1 MVRFDPRGIMK
12 GSYNYALVAF
22 SILIA
27 VFASYTA
34 LALGSRVHAARG
46 RFRLAWLAGG
56 SVAMGI
62 GIWSMHFV
70 GMLAHRLP
78 VPITYDVPLWL
89 LSMAVAVGASLLA
102 LGVAGRPHVPRPALA
117 GAALLMGGAI
127 AGMHYVGM
135 AAMRIPGRIT
145 YEPWLVAASIAVAVA
160 AAGAALGLFLRTR
173 GDDPRGGRSRKLG
186 PALVMGAAIAGMH
199 YTAMAA
205 ARFDLRPGSVSVPDD
220 HVLRTEGLAS
230 GVIVGTLVLLGITL
244 LGALVDRRVRARDAE
259 TEAVRR
265 SEARFR
271 SLVVASAQIVW
282 TATPD
287 GELVDDQPELAA
299 YTGLP
304 AERYRGWGWL
314 DAVHP
319 DDRYRVRDAW
329 KQALREKQVLEMEYR
344 LRRGDGEWRRVSVRA
359 VPVLE
364 EDGGVREWVG
374 ATTDVT
380 ERRRVEEGRDFIV
393 EASRVL
399 ASSLDYEQ
407 TLRAVADLA
416 VPLLADWCAVDV
428 LTDDGELRRLA
439 VQHTDPEKVRLVREI
454 EARWPTPMDAP
465 HGVPMVVRTGRPE
478 LVPHI
483 PESLLQANAPDAE
496 QLELVRRLG
505 LRSYVCVPIMARG
518 RVLGALSL
526 VHAESGRAYDAA
538 DLAVAEELAR
548 RAAMA
553 IDNARL
559 FSETEEARHQL
570 EQQTGELEEAQ
581 AEMEMAHDELQ
592 HAYEDLA
599 ERTREAERARQAAD
613 EANAAKSSFLATMS
627 HELRT
632 PLIAIAGYT
641 QLLEMGIHGE
651 ITQPQREALE
661 KIHRN
666 QTHLLG
672 LINDVLNF
680 AKIEAGQV
688 QYALEDVPLDATLAA
703 VEALIEPQIRARDLA
718 YRYRPG
724 DGRATV
730 RADRER
736 MEQVVLNLLTNAVKF
751 TDPGGRVELW
761 WEAEGRWARIHVCD
775 TGRGI
780 PADKLEAI
788 FEPFVQVDPALTRSA
803 EGTGLGLAISR
814 DLARAMRG
822 DLAARSTVGEGSTF
836 TLTLPL
842 GDPVAAEL
850 SVEAAD

>member
-1 MVRFDPRGIMK
+1 MK
-12 GSYNYALVAF
+12 GSYNLALVAF

-27 VFASYTA
+27 VLASYTA
-34 LALGSRVHAARG
+34 LALSARVHASRG
-46 RFRLAWLAGG
+46 RFRLAWLVGG

-89 LSMAVAVGASLLA
+89 LSMAVAVGASALA
-102 LGVAGRPHVPRPALA
+102 LWIASRTGLSRPALA
-117 GAALLMGGAI
+117 GAGLLLGAAI

-135 AAMRIPGRIT
+135 AAMRIPGRIG
-145 YEPWLVAASIAVAVA
+145 YDARLVTLSVVIAVA
-160 AAGAALGLFLRTR
+160 AAAAALGLFLRTR
-173 GDDPRGGRSRKLG
+173 SDDSPRGRRMKIG
-186 PALVMGAAIAGMH
+186 AAVVMGAAIAGMH

-205 ARFDLRPGSVSVPDD
+205 ARFTLVPGSVRIPESS
-220 HVLRTEGLAS
+220 VLRTEGLAA

-244 LGALVDRRVRARDAE
+244 LSALVDRRMRARDAE

-271 SLVVASAQIVW
+271 SLVVASAQVVW
-282 TATPD
+282 TATPG
-287 GELVDDQPELAA
+287 GEITGSQAELAS

-304 AERYRGWGWL
+304 HERYRGWGWL
-314 DAVHP
+314 EAVHP
-319 DDRYRVRDAW
+319 DDRARVEA
-329 KQALREKQVLEMEYR
+329 
-344 LRRGDGEWRRVSVRA
+344 EWRRALAEKRVVETEFRLHRQDGAWRHVSVRS

-364 EDGGVREWVG
+364 ADGRVREWVG

-380 ERRRVEEGRDFIV
+380 ERRRVEQGRDFV
-393 EASRVL
+393 AEASRVL

-407 TLRAVADLA
+407 TLRTVAELA
-416 VPLLADWCAVDV
+416 VPVLADWCAVDV
-428 LTDDGELRRLA
+428 LTEDGELRRLA
-439 VQHTDPEKVRLVREI
+439 VQHTDPDKIRLVREI
-454 EARWPTPMDAP
+454 ETRWPTRMDAP
-465 HGVPMVVRTGRPE
+465 YGLANVIRTGRPE

-483 PESLLQANAPDAE
+483 PEELLTASAHDDE
-496 QLELVRRLG
+496 HLRLIRELG
-505 LRSYVCVPIMARG
+505 LRSYVSVPLVARG

-526 VHAESGRAYDAA
+526 VHAESGRVYDEA
-538 DLAVAEELAR
+538 DQALAEELAR
-548 RAAMA
+548 RAAVA

-559 FSETEEARHQL
+559 FGETEEARAQL

-581 AEMEMAHDELQ
+581 AEMEMANDELQ
-592 HAYEDLA
+592 RAYEDLA
-599 ERTREAERARQAAD
+599 ERTRDAEQAREAAD

-632 PLIAIAGYT
+632 PLNAIAGYT
-641 QLLEMGIHGE
+641 QLLEMGIHG
-651 ITQPQREALE
+651 PVSDSQRDALE

-666 QTHLLG
+666 QAHLLG

-688 QYALEDVPLDATLAA
+688 KYTLEDVPLDATLAA
-703 VEALIEPQIRARDLA
+703 VEALVEPQIRARGLL
-718 YRYRPG
+718 YRYRHG
-724 DGRATV
+724 DAAATV

-736 MEQVVLNLLTNAVKF
+736 VEQVVLNLLTNAIKF
-751 TDPGGRVELW
+751 TEPGGRVEMA
-761 WEAEGRWARIHVCD
+761 WEAEGRWARIHVAD

-780 PADKLEAI
+780 PSDKLEAV
-788 FEPFVQVDPALTRSA
+788 FEPFVQVDPALTRA
-803 EGTGLGLAISR
+803 TEGTGLGLAISR

-822 DLAARSTVGEGSTF
+822 DLTARSTEGQGSVF

-842 GDPVAAEL
+842 GEPVAATG
-850 SVEAAD
+850 VIADQDAAD

>member
-1 MVRFDPRGIMK
+1 MK
-12 GSYNYALVAF
+12 GSYNPALVAF

-34 LALGSRVHAARG
+34 LALSARVHAARG
-46 RFRLAWLAGG
+46 RFRLAWLVGG

-89 LSMAVAVGASLLA
+89 LSMAVAVGASALA
-102 LGVAGRPHVPRPALA
+102 LWTAARPRLPRLGLA
-117 GAALLMGGAI
+117 GAGLLMGVAI

-135 AAMRIPGRIT
+135 AAMRIPGRID
-145 YEPWLVAASIAVAVA
+145 YDPRLVAASLAIAVA

-173 GDDPRGGRSRKLG
+173 GDESAAAPRRK
-186 PALVMGAAIAGMH
+186 AAAAVVMGLAVAGMH

-205 ARFDLRPGSVSVPDD
+205 ARFSVQPGSVSVPHD
-220 HVLRTEGLAS
+220 HVLRTEGLAG

-244 LGALVDRRVRARDAE
+244 LSALVDRRMRARDAE
-259 TEAVRR
+259 TEAMRR

-271 SLVVASAQIVW
+271 SLVVASAQVVW
-282 TATPD
+282 TADPKGNVTGP
-287 GELVDDQPELAA
+287 QPELES
-299 YTGLP
+299 YTGLRN
-304 AERYRGWGWL
+304 EGVHGWGWL
-314 DAVHP
+314 EAVHP
-319 DDRYRVRDAW
+319 QDRDRVRAAW
-329 KQALREKQVLEMEYR
+329 RAAVEEKRVLEHEFR
-344 LRRGDGEWRRVSVRA
+344 LRRADGAWRRVSVRA
-359 VPVLE
+359 VPVMDE
-364 EDGGVREWVG
+364 ETGRVREWVG

-380 ERRRVEEGRDFIV
+380 EARRVEEGRDFIA

-399 ASSLDYEQ
+399 TSSLDYEQ
-407 TLRAVADLA
+407 TLAAVARLA
-416 VPLLADWCAVDV
+416 VPVLADWCAVDV
-428 LTDDGELRRLA
+428 LTEDGELRRLA
-439 VQHTDPEKVRLVREI
+439 VQHTDPGKVRLVQEI
-454 EARWPTPMDAP
+454 ERRWPTPPDAP
-465 HGVPMVVRTGRPE
+465 HGLANVVRTGQAE

-483 PESLLQANAPDAE
+483 PASLLEENAQDAE
-496 QLELVRRLG
+496 HLRLVRELG
-505 LRSYVCVPIMARG
+505 LRSYVCVPLVARG
-518 RVLGALSL
+518 KVLGALSL

-548 RAAMA
+548 RAAVA

-559 FSETEEARHQL
+559 FGESEEARSQL

-599 ERTREAERARQAAD
+599 ERTRDAERAREAAD

-632 PLIAIAGYT
+632 PLNAIAGYT
-641 QLLEMGIHGE
+641 QLLEMGIHG
-651 ITQPQREALE
+651 PVSDAQREALE

-688 QYALEDVPLDATLAA
+688 QYALQDVGLDATLAA
-703 VEALIEPQIRARDLA
+703 VEALVEPQIRARGLA
-718 YRYRPG
+718 YRYLHG
-724 DGRATV
+724 DPAVTV

-736 MEQVVLNLLTNAVKF
+736 LEQVVLNLLTNAVKF
-751 TDPGGRVELW
+751 TEPGGRVEMA
-761 WEAEGRWARIHVCD
+761 WEVEGRWARIHVRD

-788 FEPFVQVDPALTRSA
+788 FEPFVQVDPALTRA
-803 EGTGLGLAISR
+803 TEGTGLGLAISR

-822 DLAARSTVGEGSTF
+822 DLTARSAEGQGSTF

-842 GDPVAAEL
+842 GHPQPAAAPADQ
-850 SVEAAD
+850 AAD